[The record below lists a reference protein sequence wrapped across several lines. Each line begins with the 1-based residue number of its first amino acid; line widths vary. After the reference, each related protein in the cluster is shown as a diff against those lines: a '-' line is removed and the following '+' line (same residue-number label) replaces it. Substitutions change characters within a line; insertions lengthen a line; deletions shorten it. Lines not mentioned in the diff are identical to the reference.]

1 MLNVILLDDKFE
13 GNFIDYTYEYFKNVS
28 CKFEAARN
36 DVTEEISI
44 FMERIRRGEKD
55 LVNE

>member
-1 MLNVILLDDKFE
+1 MSYYWTINLKR
-13 GNFIDYTYEYFKNVS
+13 NFIDYTYEYFKNVS

-44 FMERIRRGEKD
+44 LWKESGEGKKI
-55 LVNE
+55 